1 MRALRLAGLALVLA
15 GLAAPAAH
23 GSGDRVIPDGVSA
36 GGVDLGGLTVE
47 GAVAALESDL
57 ELQRR
62 LRADLVLGAAG
73 IPWTLTMRQARLDF
87 DARRTAERAARVSP
101 PVPPEDGTQQEGGA
115 PVGVA
120 VPLALTYSRA
130 AVRAWVARVARG
142 TWRAPR
148 PARLRMTLRHMLVR
162 ESRGGFRLNKR
173 SVMRKVDRALADV
186 TERLVHQRMLK
197 VRPKRTTRDLRN
209 AYPTVITVDRDS
221 FRLRLFK
228 RLRIAKRY
236 SVAVGMPGYATPT
249 GRFTITNKAV
259 NPAWTK
265 PNSDWVPAGERGDVV
280 AGGDPAN
287 PLKARWLGLYDGVGI
302 HGTSEEGSIGT
313 RASHGCIR
321 MRVADV
327 IDLYDRV
334 PVGTPVLIG

>member
-1 MRALRLAGLALVLA
+1 MRALRLAGLTLVVA
-15 GLAAPAAH
+15 CVAAPAAR
-23 GSGDRVIPDGVSA
+23 GASDRVIPEGVSA
-36 GGVDLGGLTVE
+36 GGVDLGLMTVE
-47 GAVAALESDL
+47 EAVAALESDA

-73 IPWTLTMRQARLDF
+73 IPWTLTMRQARLTL
-87 DARRTAERAARVSP
+87 DARRTAQRAARVPTP
-101 PVPPEDGTQQEGGA
+101 PPPDQGAQEEGGT

-162 ESRGGFRLNKR
+162 ESKGGFRLNRR
-173 SVMRKVDRALADV
+173 SVKRKVDRALADITV
-186 TERLVHQRMLK
+186 RRLHQRMLK

-209 AYPTVITVDRDS
+209 AYPTVITVDRDG

-236 SVAVGMPGYATPT
+236 GIAVGMPGYATPT
-249 GRFTITNKAV
+249 GRFTIRNKAV

-265 PNSDWVPAGERGDVV
+265 PNSDWVPPGERGDVV
-280 AGGDPAN
+280 AGGDPSN
-287 PLKARWLGLYDGVGI
+287 PLKARWLGIYDGIGI
-302 HGTSEEGSIGT
+302 HGTSEEWSIGT

-321 MRVADV
+321 MRVSDV